1 LEPIVL
7 VFWHCH
13 YQLQFVVG
21 CYLFGQSRRE
31 QVMSPKA
38 NNWAIRSRD
47 SLFCQRSH
55 INAFSIQMPMH
66 ILDALEYKKSALS

>member
-1 LEPIVL
+1 
-7 VFWHCH
+7 
-13 YQLQFVVG
+13 
-21 CYLFGQSRRE
+21 
-31 QVMSPKA
+31 MSPKA